1 MSHRIEGNT
10 LHIFNE
16 RGTMSMDRA
25 DAAAIVTLGVAGSGV
40 DQNLDLIFK
49 TIQGMKAE
57 IGELQLQVQKL
68 ETGSRDDEQEGPGPS
83 ERAFAAKHE
92 EAPKPLPRRRVTMHP
107 ALAAPYGSE
116 QKPGDM
122 AGFQPLVCRKVWVEW
137 RRGRWEP
144 SEDAP
149 SNTDAAL
156 IDKLNTAGDDGWCSL
171 AWPNRIYVAVVAG
184 ELCYKVGDRSGIAGT
199 DDNPFYI
206 PSIQRFLLT
215 PAAKGCKLAIDWH
228 HATAPAQIPRNAAE
242 VQATTAAVR
251 KAAPKRTLADAID
264 DYLSIQVRELSDR
277 AAESYKKEGKS
288 SRTMQLDDEAEI
300 VTRILADV
308 RRIVNK
314 T

>member
-1 MSHRIEGNT
+1 MSHRIEGDT

-16 RGTMSMDRA
+16 RGTMSMDQA

-40 DQNLDLIFK
+40 DQNLDIIFK

-116 QKPGDM
+116 R
-122 AGFQPLVCRKVWVEW
+122 APLTCTQLTATWADDGW
-137 RRGRWEP
+137 RTP
-144 SEDAP
+144 LAVFDTP
-149 SNTDAAL
+149 LNIPAA
-156 IDKLNTAGDDGWCSL
+156 DGWCSFS
-171 AWPNRIYVAVVAG
+171 WPDRAHVRVTQGRLHAR
-184 ELCYKVGDRSGIAGT
+184 VGDKIVDLDPTSG
-199 DDNPFYI
+199 PVYI
-206 PSIQRFLLT
+206 PPIQRFLLEPLT
-215 PAAKGCKLAIDWH
+215 AKCELAIDWH

-242 VQATTAAVR
+242 VRATTASVR